1 MVAVVVFV
9 FVVVDVVVF
18 AVVISAAAAL
28 KFAAVADALVL
39 EAVAVQGLR
48 EKIIVHG
55 KKIVYANEL
64 RSSNDMLTG
73 KQ

>member
-1 MVAVVVFV
+1 MSCYRVVVL
-9 FVVVDVVVF
+9 
-18 AVVISAAAAL
+18 SA
-28 KFAAVADALVL
+28 D
-39 EAVAVQGLR
+39 AVQGLR